1 MNAPNPNNAMLDLL
15 PFNISAAPVI
25 PNPIPQDPRQRQREE
40 NLRNWNWDVVIDVD
54 MIPDED
60 EEMTDVD
67 IIPTE
72 EVIGV
77 IYLKF
82 IKETYSPAPLY
93 DFTEMIPD
101 EELIDVDMTL
111 DEGESGGLDLEELF
125 GLGLDDD
132 DIMPNPAGPNINV

>member
-1 MNAPNPNNAMLDLL
+1 
-15 PFNISAAPVI
+15 
-25 PNPIPQDPRQRQREE
+25 IPQDPRQRQREE
-40 NLRNWNWDVVIDVD
+40 NLRNWNWDAVIDVD

-77 IYLKF
+77 
-82 IKETYSPAPLY
+82 
-93 DFTEMIPD
+93 EMIPD

-111 DEGESGGLDLEELF
+111 NEGDAGGLDLEELF
-125 GLGLDDD
+125 GLGLDDE
-132 DIMPNPAGPNINV
+132 DIMPNPAGPNIDAQRQNTV